1 MNLTFLDWAIVG
13 FIFVLVLAVA
23 AWAQRMNRSV
33 ADFLTANR
41 CAGRYLLTLAMGM
54 STFGAIALVANFEK
68 FYQAGFGALWWA
80 QITAPTALVIALSG
94 WVVYRYRATKA
105 MTIAQFYEVRYSRRF
120 RIFAGLLAIFSGIL
134 NYGIFPVVTARF
146 IVYMFGFP
154 LSVPV
159 GGFEIPTVAPVM
171 AFMLTTAIIITLTG
185 GQITVMIA
193 DFVQSQLM
201 LLSFLLIT
209 ILTVVSLGW
218 GRIMETLV
226 AVAPPGKSMVN
237 PFDQTGIPD
246 FNVFFFLML
255 AVNTVYGYMAWQG
268 AQGYN
273 ASAKSPHEAKMA
285 RVLAEWRGNINLL
298 MLVTIPICAYVFL
311 HGGGDSAAVTS
322 IHETLGRIG
331 DPQLVEQMRVPVTL
345 AQILPAGLLGL
356 FCAAIMAAAI
366 STDDTYLHTW
376 ASIFIQDV
384 VMPLRNKHIPPK
396 EHMRLLRFAVVGVA
410 VVVFVFGLVFPLKE
424 YIIMYWVLTGAIY
437 IGGAG
442 SVIIGGLYTRFGTT
456 AGAWAAMITG
466 STLAITGLFL
476 RQTWNL
482 FPALQAVAPD
492 FPFNG
497 MQVAFTA
504 AMCSITAYVTFSL
517 LSRNR
522 TPFDL
527 DAMLHRSSEA
537 RKQDL
542 EKAKAAGLTRF
553 QRMIG
558 IGPEFT
564 RGDRFIYYL
573 KVSWVAFFFS
583 VFLFGTIANLLFGEA
598 IPDSA
603 WVTWWT
609 IQIFIMMGAGIV
621 TLVWFSTGGLMDLVE
636 LTRHLRRL
644 QRDEFDD
651 GSVSERSSATAPV
664 KKDPP
669 KP

>member
-1 MNLTFLDWAIVG
+1 MHLTWLDWAIVAG
-13 FIFVLVLAVA
+13 IFVLVLGVA
-23 AWAQRMNRSV
+23 AWAQRLNRSV

-80 QITAPTALVIALSG
+80 QISAPIALVIALSG

-120 RIFAGLLAIFSGIL
+120 RIFAGVLAMVSGIL

-154 LSVPV
+154 PTLPV

-171 AFMLTTAIIITLTG
+171 AFMLTTAVIITLTG

-209 ILTVVSLGW
+209 ILTIFSLGW

-226 AVAPPGKSMVN
+226 AVAPPGRSMVN
-237 PFDQTGIPD
+237 PFDQGGIPD
-246 FNVFFFLML
+246 FNVFFFLMM
-255 AVNTVYGYMAWQG
+255 AVNSVYGYMAWQG

-285 RVLAEWRGNINLL
+285 RVLGEWRGNISVL
-298 MLVTIPICAYVFL
+298 MMVTIPVCAYVFL
-311 HGGGDSAAVTS
+311 HGVGNEATVTQ
-322 IHETLGRIG
+322 INETLGAIG
-331 DPQLVEQMRVPVTL
+331 DNQLVEQMRVPVTL
-345 AQILPAGLLGL
+345 AQMLPAGLLGL

-376 ASIFIQDV
+376 GSIFIQDV
-384 VMPLRNKHIPPK
+384 VMPLRNKHIPP
-396 EHMRLLRFAVVGVA
+396 EQHMRLLRLSVVGVA
-410 VVVFVFGLVFPLKE
+410 LVVFVFGLLFPLKE
-424 YIIMYWVLTGAIY
+424 YILMYWMLTGAIY
-437 IGGAG
+437 VGGAG

-466 STLAITGLFL
+466 STLAIVGLFL
-476 RQTWNL
+476 RQTWHL
-482 FPALQAVAPD
+482 FPALQSLAPD

-527 DAMLHRSSEA
+527 DTMLHRSSKA
-537 RKQDL
+537 RQEDL
-542 EKAKAAGLTRF
+542 AKARAAGLTWF
-553 QRMIG
+553 QRTIG

-573 KVSWVAFFFS
+573 KVGWVLFFFS
-583 VFLFGTIANLLFGEA
+583 VFLIGTTANLLFGEA

-603 WVTWWT
+603 WVMWWT
-609 IQIFIMMGAGIV
+609 IQIFIMLAAAII
-621 TLVWFSTGGLMDLVE
+621 TLIWFTTGGVIDLVG
-636 LTRHLRRL
+636 LARHLRSL

-651 GSVSERSSATAPV
+651 GSVTERSSATAPV
-664 KKDPP
+664 KKVPP
-669 KP
+669 KE